1 MFNRKRSETPDEY
14 VNESTPKRRP
24 IPSPI
29 RLGIWGFIGAGKS
42 VYMLRLYEYL
52 ANKGKIQITDQ
63 DTEEYINHGL
73 DLFDHGIFVP
83 PTVVTG
89 KKTKYGNFV
98 SERSIHHSRF

>member
-29 RLGIWGFIGAGKS
+29 RLGIWGFKGAGKS

-63 DTEEYINHGL
+63 DTEKYINDAL
-73 DLFDHGIFVP
+73 DDFDDGRFVP
-83 PTVVTG
+83 STEVKG
-89 KKTKYGNFV
+89 KKL
-98 SERSIHHSRF
+98 SISTLSRMRMEVILN